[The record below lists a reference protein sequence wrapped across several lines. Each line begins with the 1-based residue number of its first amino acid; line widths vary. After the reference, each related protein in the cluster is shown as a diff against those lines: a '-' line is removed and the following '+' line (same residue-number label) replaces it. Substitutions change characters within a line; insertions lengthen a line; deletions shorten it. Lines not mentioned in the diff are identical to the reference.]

1 MAQATK
7 VNELLLK
14 HFWSNDIKE
23 YDIKTSLFGAF
34 DYFTIE
40 FCEENNDN
48 SRNTYPKISTHV
60 IISRLFQSTLF
71 SLIIPITMTNT
82 LSLCKKFN

>member
-34 DYFTIE
+34 DYFTK
-40 FCEENNDN
+40 
-48 SRNTYPKISTHV
+48 KIV
-60 IISRLFQSTLF
+60 KKIMIIQEI
-71 SLIIPITMTNT
+71 LILKEVHMQ
-82 LSLCKKFN
+82 LSLDYFSPPYFPSSSLLQD